1 MWWHDHCVRRDR
13 ERGFPFN
20 PASKKYWQRVKSEL
34 ASFTVA
40 EREDLV
46 GRMQAD
52 GRAARSKR
60 KAHDA
65 LSLAALPRLELCD
78 GDDQGGAAV
87 VLHEDTTWGDI
98 IHQHQPPHFQLSK
111 HGEPIPMLKR
121 RAADFLHAAARSK
134 EALTTWTA

>member
-1 MWWHDHCVRRDR
+1 MCFRTAAALDGAGSAQPRDWRSLTMWWHDHCVRRDR

-20 PASKKYWQRVKSEL
+20 PAPKKYWQRVKSEL

-40 EREDLV
+40 EREYLV

-65 LSLAALPRLELCD
+65 LSLAALPGLELCD
-78 GDDQGGAAV
+78 SDDQGGAAV
-87 VLHEDTTWGDI
+87 VLHEDTT
-98 IHQHQPPHFQLSK
+98 
-111 HGEPIPMLKR
+111 
-121 RAADFLHAAARSK
+121 
-134 EALTTWTA
+134 